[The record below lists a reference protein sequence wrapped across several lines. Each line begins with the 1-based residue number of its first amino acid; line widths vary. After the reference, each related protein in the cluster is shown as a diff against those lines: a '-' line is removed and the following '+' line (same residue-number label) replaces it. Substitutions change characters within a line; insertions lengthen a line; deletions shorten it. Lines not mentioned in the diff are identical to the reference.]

1 MLSTLEILSSVCST
15 KKKKRGVWKRDVRQ
29 FRQRG
34 LCRLTEGYLHCHTS
48 AASRSEEAHEYQP

>member
-15 KKKKRGVWKRDVRQ
+15 KKKKRGVWGDVRQ

-34 LCRLTEGYLHCHTS
+34 LCRLTEGYLHYHTS
-48 AASRSEEAHEYQP
+48 AARRSEEAHEYQP